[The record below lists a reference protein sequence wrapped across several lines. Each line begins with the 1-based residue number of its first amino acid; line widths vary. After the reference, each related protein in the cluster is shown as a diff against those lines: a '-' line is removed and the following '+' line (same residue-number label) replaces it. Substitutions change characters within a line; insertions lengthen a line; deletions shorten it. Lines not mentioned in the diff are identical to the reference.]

1 MMLLKILAVGLG
13 LTSSGFGYLIFFQ
26 KKYSLINGFE
36 EDFKSGRKDENSAR
50 RVGIIE
56 FVLGI
61 SILIAGMALVIFDW

>member
-13 LTSSGFGYLIFFQ
+13 LTSSVFGYLIFFQ

-36 EDFKSGRKDENSAR
+36 EDFKSGRKDENYAR